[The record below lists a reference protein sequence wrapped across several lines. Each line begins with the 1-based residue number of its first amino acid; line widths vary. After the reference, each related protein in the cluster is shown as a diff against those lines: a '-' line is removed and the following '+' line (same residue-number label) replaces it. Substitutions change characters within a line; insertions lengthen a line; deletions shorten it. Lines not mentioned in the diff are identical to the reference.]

1 MKWLL
6 KLLPNKI
13 KIWLYN
19 VLHQDISGQGDYE
32 DTELAHVNTYEIELL
47 KSVGG
52 NGGINKKTGLKSFFG
67 GGGGSP
73 APAPAPAPSGGTN
86 INISREAPEIESRKL
101 ALYDKAVELANVPVD
116 VPAFN
121 ISGPSALE
129 QAGFN
134 QAATTG
140 VGQDTVGAGIGALG
154 QSLGQIQTSI
164 AQPNI
169 DAFFN
174 PFQSN
179 VISEINRQAA
189 IKENQIAQQA
199 IQSDAF
205 GGGREGVLRGEAENA
220 RLRQVGLAQQQ
231 GFDKALAGAQQQQKI
246 GLEGA
251 RQQQVLGASLAKIGE
266 QQQAM
271 QQRDIGSQLQAGSAQ
286 RQLADRV
293 LGAERQTDI
302 ARQYEPFQRVEF
314 LKGIM
319 TNLPTAA
326 SQVTSQ
332 TGPGVNPFAQA
343 AGAGISAYQAYQ
355 LGQQPTGSINATG
368 LKIT

>member
-6 KLLPNKI
+6 KFIPTKLKV
-13 KIWLYN
+13 KLYRS
-19 VLHQDISGQGDYE
+19 LHYDIAEKGEYE
-32 DTELAHVNTYEIELL
+32 DCELAHINSYEANLL
-47 KSVGG
+47 KSLGG
-52 NGGINKKTGLKSFFG
+52 AGKINPKTGLKGYFG
-67 GGGGSP
+67 GGGSS
-73 APAPAPAPSGGTN
+73 APAPAPSPSGGTN

-101 ALYDKAVELANVPVD
+101 ALYDKAVEIANVPVD

-121 ISGPSALE
+121 ISGPSNLE
-129 QAGFN
+129 QAGFS

-140 VGQDTVGAGIGALG
+140 VGGSTVGAGIGALG
-154 QSLGQIQTSI
+154 QSLAQIQSSI
-164 AQPNI
+164 AQPDI

-189 IKENQIAQQA
+189 IKENQLSAQA
-199 IQSDAF
+199 IESGAF
-205 GGGREGVLRGEAENA
+205 GGGREGVAQGELENA
-220 RLRQVGLAQQQ
+220 RLRQVGLAQQA
-231 GFDKALAGAQQQQKI
+231 GFDKALAAAQNQQRF

-271 QQRDIGSQLQAGSAQ
+271 QQRDIASQLQAGSAQ

-293 LGAERQTDI
+293 LGAERQTEI

-326 SQVTSQ
+326 SQVTAQ

-343 AGAGISAYQAYQ
+343 AGAGISAYQAYK
-355 LGQQPTGSINATG
+355 LGQQPQGSLTG
-368 LKIT
+368 LNI

>member
-1 MKWLL
+1 MRWLL
-6 KLLPNKI
+6 KLIPTKLKV
-13 KIWLYN
+13 KLYET
-19 VLHQDISGQGDYE
+19 LHDDIAEKGEYE
-32 DTELAHVNTYEIELL
+32 DCELAHINSYEASLL

-52 NGGINKKTGLKSFFG
+52 AGKINPKTGLKGYFG

-101 ALYDKAVELANVPVD
+101 ALYDTAVDLANVPID

-129 QAGFN
+129 SAGFQQAG
-134 QAATTG
+134 TTG
-140 VGQDTVGAGIGALG
+140 IGGSTVGAGIGALG
-154 QSLGQIQTSI
+154 QSLGQIQSSI
-164 AQPNI
+164 AQPDI

-189 IKENQIAQQA
+189 MRQIDLSSRAVQGG
-199 IQSDAF
+199 AF
-205 GGGREGVLRGEAENA
+205 GGGREGVERGALEDA
-220 RLRQVGLAQQQ
+220 RLRQVGLAQQA
-231 GFDKALAGAQQQQKI
+231 GFDKALQAAQTQQRF

-271 QQRDIGSQLQAGSAQ
+271 QQRDIASQLQAGSAQ

-293 LGAERQTDI
+293 LGAERQTEI
-302 ARQYEPFQRVEF
+302 ARAYEPFQRVEF

-326 SQVTSQ
+326 SQITAQ

-343 AGAGISAYQAYQ
+343 AGAGISAYQAYK
-355 LGQQPTGSINATG
+355 LGQQPQGSLTG
-368 LKIT
+368 LTV

>member
-1 MKWLL
+1 MRWLL
-6 KLLPNKI
+6 KLIPTKLKV
-13 KIWLYN
+13 KLYET
-19 VLHQDISGQGDYE
+19 LHDDIAEKGEYE
-32 DTELAHVNTYEIELL
+32 DCELAHINSYEASLL

-52 NGGINKKTGLKSFFG
+52 AGKINPKTGLKGYFGG

-73 APAPAPAPSGGTN
+73 APAPAPSPSGGTN

-101 ALYDKAVELANVPVD
+101 ALYDTAVDLANVPID

-121 ISGPSALE
+121 ISGPSTLE
-129 QAGFN
+129 SAGFQQAG
-134 QAATTG
+134 TTG
-140 VGQDTVGAGIGALG
+140 IGGSTVGAGIGALG
-154 QSLGQIQTSI
+154 QSLGQIQSSI
-164 AQPNI
+164 AQPDI

-189 IKENQIAQQA
+189 IKENQLAARA
-199 IQSDAF
+199 IEGGAF
-205 GGGREGVLRGEAENA
+205 GGGREGVALGELENA
-220 RLRQVGLAQQQ
+220 RLRQVGLAQQA
-231 GFDKALAGAQQQQKI
+231 GFDKALQAAQTQQRF

-271 QQRDIGSQLQAGSAQ
+271 QQRDIASQLQAGSAQ

-293 LGAERQTDI
+293 LGAERQTEI
-302 ARQYEPFQRVEF
+302 ARAYEPFQRVEF

-326 SQVTSQ
+326 SQITAQ

-343 AGAGISAYQAYQ
+343 AGAGISAYQAYK
-355 LGQQPTGSINATG
+355 LGQQPQGSLTG
-368 LKIT
+368 LTV